1 MVSEQFLNSDE
12 QSQSGGSVSCF
23 IVLCFDGCRFQ
34 SPKEGEIVRYKRYKE
49 LKTKLSYLYITQR
62 TLNGK
67 KHKEMAA
74 DTEGVFRLIQS
85 IPSPKAE
92 PFKQWM
98 TQVAALRLGQM
109 QDPEMSI

>member
-12 QSQSGGSVSCF
+12 QSQSGGSVSRF

-34 SPKEGEIVRYKRYKE
+34 SPKEGEIVRYKE